1 MALFHRRGHA
11 VPLRLPIDKQEIAA
25 QLGMSREA
33 FSRALSGMDKFGMR
47 IVGKTLEVDD
57 AEAARS
63 RFPFDPFIDGVE
75 PITPALARGTRSS

>member
-1 MALFHRRGHA
+1 
-11 VPLRLPIDKQEIAA
+11 
-25 QLGMSREA
+25 
-33 FSRALSGMDKFGMR
+33 MR